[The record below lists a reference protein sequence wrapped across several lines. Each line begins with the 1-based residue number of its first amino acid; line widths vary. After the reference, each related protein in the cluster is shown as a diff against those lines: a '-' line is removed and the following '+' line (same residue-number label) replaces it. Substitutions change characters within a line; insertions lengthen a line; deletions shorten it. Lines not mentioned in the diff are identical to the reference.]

1 MGSMEDIMARLP
13 HRYPFLMVD
22 RIVSVDP
29 GKSAR
34 AIKNVTINEPYF
46 AGHFPSL
53 PVVPGVL
60 LIETI
65 AQVAAL
71 AVVDGQD
78 GKVGLLAGV
87 DKARFKRPVVPGDR
101 LEVES
106 VIEGFRS
113 GVGKVT
119 GTIHVDGTL
128 VAQAQILFAL
138 RDKDVLTGR

>member
-1 MGSMEDIMARLP
+1 MAGMEDITRRLP
-13 HRYPFLMVD
+13 HRYPFLFVD
-22 RIVSVDP
+22 RIVSIDP

-71 AVVDGQD
+71 AVDEAEGD
-78 GKVGLLAGV
+78 KVGLLAGV

-101 LEVES
+101 LEIES
-106 VIEGFRS
+106 VLEGFRV
-113 GVGKVT
+113 GVGKAS
-119 GTIHVDGTL
+119 GKIRVDGVL

-138 RDKDVLTGR
+138 RDRGALMK